1 MQVLIY
7 AAGAVWLLLSIPAR
21 AIAAALRR
29 AELVGAAV

>member
-7 AAGAVWLLLSIPAR
+7 AAGAVWLLLSTPAR
-21 AIAAALRR
+21 AIRGALRR

>member
-21 AIAAALRR
+21 VITAALRR
-29 AELVGAAV
+29 AELTGAAV